1 MASPVDSS
9 IHDDDV
15 RDPHSGWPTAW
26 PILLFGAFAALSVFV
41 YSGGLQ
47 GAFVS
52 DDYGYIVSSP
62 YTRSLSAESVA
73 EILNPWGQAKEYT
86 VNYAPAH
93 LLLTA
98 LERQIFAN
106 DVLGYHLVNVFV
118 HALVS
123 VLLVALLRASRIPE
137 VPALLGGLFFLLH
150 PANVE
155 AVAWISQLKT
165 NASLALTLGA
175 LLTFRRRP
183 ALSTLLFTLGILT
196 KASAYAAL
204 PTVAALTWA
213 RGKQARGK
221 QARGKQ
227 ARGKEARGREARGR
241 EARERKDHGSTP
253 RQWAWIAAWAVLFAL
268 YAIPEFTS
276 IGFGEAFHEPA
287 YDEPWVQLR
296 SIAAVGARYLVMAAT
311 SIGVSAF
318 QEPPPALSMWNPWWL
333 VSLPLGL
340 ALLWRMVATLRNRQ
354 EEGAYWVLAVASFVP
369 VSQVFPFVN
378 PVADRYLYFILPGL
392 IGAVIL
398 LGLEVQRRS
407 HFNPG
412 RATIA
417 LALVV
422 SLGVAVLFGVL
433 SHGRARLWANETR
446 LLLDAVK
453 HYPEGG
459 TAAFFRARSAAQA
472 GNVIEAVA
480 ALRDAERKNAAR
492 FTNLLTDP
500 GLAPI
505 RPHPDFQA
513 LVREMASRWIERAQ
527 ARGVDTQPEYR
538 VVALAHQVRQEY
550 ALALRAFESAL
561 EVGGLQDELVRSE
574 IAIVRGK
581 LAGDNAKEF

>member
-1 MASPVDSS
+1 MLGGATEKCRGREPVSDGTVDSGS
-9 IHDDDV
+9 MAPPEDSRTHDDDV
-15 RDPHSGWPTAW
+15 RTPHSGWPTAW

-52 DDYGYIVSSP
+52 DDYGYIVTSP

-73 EILNPWGQAKEYT
+73 EILDPWGQAKEYT
-86 VNYAPAH
+86 ANYAPVH

-106 DVLGYHLVNVFV
+106 EVLGYHLVNVFV

-123 VLLVALLRASRIPE
+123 VLLVALLRSSRVPA

-165 NASLALTLGA
+165 SASLALTLGA
-175 LLTFRRRP
+175 LLAFRRRP
-183 ALSTLLFTLGILT
+183 ALGTLLFVLGILT

-204 PTVAALTWA
+204 PVVAVLTWV
-213 RGKQARGK
+213 RGASDDVGAGDTR
-221 QARGKQ
+221 
-227 ARGKEARGREARGR
+227 
-241 EARERKDHGSTP
+241 
-253 RQWAWIAAWAVLFAL
+253 RQWAWIGAWAVLFAL

-276 IGFGEAFHEPA
+276 FGFGEVFREPA
-287 YDEPWVQLR
+287 YDAPWVQLR

-318 QEPPPALSMWNPWWL
+318 QEPSPVTSMWNPWWL
-333 VSLPLGL
+333 VSLPLGA
-340 ALLWRMVATLRNRQ
+340 ALLWRTVSTLRNRR
-354 EEGAYWVLAVASFVP
+354 EEGAYWILAIASFGP
-369 VSQVFPFVN
+369 VSQIFPFVN

-398 LGLEVQRRS
+398 FGLETQRRF
-407 HFNPG
+407 HFTAG
-412 RATIA
+412 RGVLA
-417 LALVV
+417 LAL
-422 SLGVAVLFGVL
+422 AVTLVFGVL
-433 SHGRARLWANETR
+433 SHARARLWTSETR

-459 TAAFFRARSAAQA
+459 TAAFLRARSAAQA
-472 GNVIEAVA
+472 GNVTEAIA

-500 GLAPI
+500 GLGPI
-505 RPHPDFQA
+505 RSHPDFQG
-513 LVREMASRWIERAQ
+513 LVREMAGRWIELAYE
-527 ARGVDTQPEYR
+527 RGVDTQPEYR

-550 ALALRAFESAL
+550 ALAARAFESAL

-574 IAIVRGK
+574 LAIIREK
-581 LAGDNAKEF
+581 LAGGSAKEL